1 MAVEFSGEE
10 ITQLVET
17 FKALGV
23 KPKMDDAV
31 ALQRWMTDFVK
42 SQEDEGEDEGE
53 HEEEEEEAEGDK
65 DEDGSSTKQTPPVTV
80 VSQPPR
86 LTTFSG
92 DPNSKGDTTFDLWK
106 YEVQC
111 LLLEAAHP
119 HAVVVHAI
127 RKSLKGEAGKIAM
140 RLGAKAAVTD
150 LLDKLEGVYGTVEQ
164 GESLLADFYSAQQK
178 IDEDVVR
185 WSCRLEDL
193 LDKAKRRGHVTSK
206 GMDEMLRTKFWLGL
220 QPALKDRSRH
230 LFDKYKSFDNLR
242 VQLRIIEH
250 EQSLQQGDSTPKEV
264 KKSQVKN
271 MATSLVATTDCSG
284 PDKGMTE
291 LKGMVT
297 QLAATVQSM
306 QQEVSKLATKGSTH
320 VQPKQVEPESS
331 LRVNRPPS
339 TLQATAPPFIPEQAG
354 SFANCYQG
362 PQCWRCGQ
370 FGHLKNGCRVRLDH
384 KKQLN

>member
-1 MAVEFSGEE
+1 MEVEFTADE
-10 ITQLVET
+10 ITQLVES

-31 ALQRWMTDFVK
+31 ALQGWMTDFIK
-42 SQEDEGEDEGE
+42 SQEE
-53 HEEEEEEAEGDK
+53 HENGDGDGEADE
-65 DEDGSSTKQTPPVTV
+65 EDGEADKEENDSSTKQTAPVTV

-86 LTTFSG
+86 LSTFSG

-140 RLGAKAAVTD
+140 RLGPKAAVTE

-178 IDEDVVR
+178 VDEDVVR

-206 GMDEMLRTKFWLGL
+206 SMNEMLRTKFWLGL
-220 QPALKDRSRH
+220 QPALRDKSRH
-230 LFDKYKSFDNLR
+230 LFDKYKSFDDIR

-250 EQSLQQGDSTPKEV
+250 ELKLQQKDSTPIEV
-264 KKSQVKN
+264 KKPGQVKKIS
-271 MATSLVATTDCSG
+271 TSSATTTDGSG
-284 PDKGMTE
+284 LHKDMTE
-291 LKGMVT
+291 LRGMVS
-297 QLAATVQSM
+297 QLAATVQGM
-306 QQEVSKLATKGSTH
+306 QQEVSKWATKGSSY
-320 VQPKQVEPESS
+320 VQSTRAEPDSS
-331 LRVNRPPS
+331 
-339 TLQATAPPFIPEQAG
+339 LQATAPAFTPAQVS
-354 SFANCYQG
+354 SFDNYQG

-370 FGHLKNGCRVRLDH
+370 YGHLKNGCRVRLDH
-384 KKQLN
+384 MNLKKPLN